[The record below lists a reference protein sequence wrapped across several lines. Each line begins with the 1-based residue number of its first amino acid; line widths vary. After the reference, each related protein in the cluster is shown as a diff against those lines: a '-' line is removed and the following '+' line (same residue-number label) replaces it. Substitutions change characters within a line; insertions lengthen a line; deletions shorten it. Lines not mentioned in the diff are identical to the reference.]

1 MANYKEITIKPNKNN
16 SGNRSR
22 QTQIYRGISTV
33 DPNKTTFN
41 KYDTELIKQ
50 DLINHFNIRKGE
62 KIYNADFGT
71 LIWDVLYD
79 PLTDDSKDAVLKDIQ
94 AIMDNDP
101 RINVDRI
108 QLIQK
113 DYGIQIYC
121 EITYLKQ
128 SIVEELVFN
137 FDRDAGLS
145 LI

>member
-1 MANYKEITIKPNKNN
+1 MSNYREITIKPNKNN
-16 SGNRSR
+16 AGNKAR

-33 DPNKTTFN
+33 DPNRTTFN

-71 LIWDVLYD
+71 VIWDVLYD
-79 PLTDDSKDAVLKDIQ
+79 PLTDDSKDAVLQDVQ

-108 QLIQK
+108 QLVQK

-145 LI
+145 LL

>member
-1 MANYKEITIKPNKNN
+1 MANYREITIKPNKNN
-16 SGNRSR
+16 AGNRNR
-22 QTQIYRGISTV
+22 QTQIYRGFSTV

-71 LIWDVLYD
+71 VIWDVLYD
-79 PLTDDSKDAVLKDIQ
+79 PLTDDSKDAVLQDVQ